1 MLLSILVAGELYFH
15 EITLKSML
23 GFINYQYLWCFAL
36 IPLLGLLLH
45 FFFRRRKER
54 LAALGITLKSSHL
67 HLLVTLPLFIISLF
81 LLSLARPYIGY
92 EEYHTSLAGQDI
104 MLVVDISKSMEAT
117 DNTPSRLAFARRKIH
132 DLITYL
138 EEQQSMDRI
147 GIVLFAGESYLFAPL
162 TSDYPVLRQFA
173 REIST
178 SLIGRG
184 GSRINLAIETAIAN
198 LRNPAPD
205 QGRILLLSD
214 GEDSRLSIR
223 SALSTLGD
231 AGVRLDALGFG
242 SIEGSPIPVP
252 EGHLHDRQGNL
263 VITRLEVEPLQQLAE
278 GTGGLYFTARIGDDD
293 IKQIFSPEAE
303 SRLQGSK
310 QSQTLYTYHE
320 VGPFLLWIPLSL
332 FLLSLIFYKREAL
345 LTLLLLIAI
354 NLEVASAQ
362 EVSAGLKSSFSLR
375 DGYSAY
381 KNEDYQKARNI
392 FEEHFRDNP
401 DKNSVLQALAS
412 SEFKLGNFKRSTEL
426 FSELEKRSRTG
437 RDKFNALYNLGNSR
451 LMEGEYEK
459 AIENYKESLLIKE
472 GDKKAL
478 HNLNVAKRLLEQQPP
493 PSESAEEQEKE
504 ESEPGSEDKTE
515 QTEKSSEDS
524 QETDSTDDQ
533 QEEELSSQESED
545 TQESK
550 DESPSAEDEQDLNG
564 NPDKRDT
571 GAQNERESEEGEFDP
586 DKGGQPD
593 STEGKDQIGE
603 DEAEAWLQSLPDSP
617 LLIRRRPG
625 GVNYQDDQQW

>member
-1 MLLSILVAGELYFH
+1 MLLYILTAGELYFH

-23 GFINYQYLWCFAL
+23 GFINYQYLWFFAL
-36 IPLLGLLLH
+36 VPLLGVLFH
-45 FFFRRRKER
+45 FFFRRRRDR
-54 LAALGITLKSSHL
+54 LAALGITLRSRHL
-67 HLLVTLPLFIISLF
+67 HLLVTLPLSIISLF
-81 LLSLARPYIGY
+81 LFALARPYIGY

-117 DNTPSRLAFARRKIH
+117 DNNPSRLAFAKRKIH
-132 DLITYL
+132 DLIAYL
-138 EEQQSMDRI
+138 EEQQSMDRV

-231 AGVRLDALGFG
+231 AGVTLDALGFG
-242 SIEGSPIPVP
+242 TREGSPIFVP
-252 EGHLHDRQGNL
+252 DGYIHDRQGNL
-263 VITRLEVEPLQQLAE
+263 VITRLEEEPLQQLAE
-278 GTGGLYFTARIGDDD
+278 GTGGLYFTAQIGDED
-293 IKQIFSPEAE
+293 IKQLFAPEAE
-303 SRLQGSK
+303 SRLDGSK

-345 LTLLLLIAI
+345 LTLLLLMAI
-354 NLEVASAQ
+354 NLEGASAQ
-362 EVSAGLKSSFSLR
+362 EVSTGLKSSFSLR
-375 DGYSAY
+375 DAYSAY

-426 FSELEKRSRTG
+426 FSELERRSSTG

-459 AIENYKESLLIKE
+459 AIENYKESLVIKE
-472 GDKKAL
+472 GDEKAL

-493 PSESAEEQEKE
+493 PSESAEDQEKE
-504 ESEPGSEDKTE
+504 ESEPGLEDKTE
-515 QTEKSSEDS
+515 QTEKSSEKP
-524 QETDSTDDQ
+524 QETDSTKDE
-533 QEEELSSQESED
+533 EEELSSKESED
-545 TQESK
+545 AQESK
-550 DESPSAEDEQDLNG
+550 DESSSEKDEQDQNG
-564 NPDKRDT
+564 DPDRKDA
-571 GAQNERESEEGEFDP
+571 GAENERESEEGEFDP

-593 STEGKDQIGE
+593 STEGKDQIEE

-625 GVNYQDDQQW
+625 GVNYQDEQQW